1 MDLPTFERLLTADG
15 QAALAAAAELR
26 PTEETFLP
34 SLTTLQKHFDVPLA
48 KAALETVILRA
59 RAAAKFSRAGQMYF
73 VREALEQASGE
84 IISIHRAERYAR
96 RGVARVAD
104 LCCGLGGDAI
114 GLSGVA
120 NVTLVDKDPLRLA
133 LARANLA
140 AYGRAARIQGVQM
153 DLNIDPPPAA
163 DALWL
168 DPARRA
174 SGHRKFSVRDYQPP
188 FESVPRFLKHQ
199 PALGVK
205 VSPGVDLAELAE
217 VLDDPH
223 KAAGERP
230 SYEIEFISVHGEL
243 KECAAWFGPLRTEA
257 ARRATLL
264 PGPHTLIPPA
274 QASLITLSSPRRY
287 LYEPDPAVLRAG
299 LVTTLAAQIDAHQ
312 LDPDIAYLTSDTLTP
327 TPFARAFVIGDAFPF
342 QLKRLREYLR
352 ARNVG
357 QVTVKKRGS
366 PLEPGQ
372 LIRQLRLSGSEYRI
386 VFLTHVNAQPY
397 VLIGWAVDRP
407 GSE

>member
-15 QAALAAAAELR
+15 QAALTAAAKLH

-34 SLTTLQKHFDVPLA
+34 CLTKLQKHFDTALA

-84 IISIHRAERYAR
+84 IVSTYRAQRYAKF
-96 RGVARVAD
+96 AHVAD

-114 GLSGVA
+114 GLAGVA
-120 NVTLVDKDPLRLA
+120 GVTLVDKDPLRLA
-133 LARANLA
+133 LAQTNLA
-140 AYGRAARIQGVQM
+140 AYGRAERARSIQL
-153 DLNIDPPPAA
+153 DLNTDPLPAA

-174 SGHRKFSVRDYQPP
+174 GGQRKFSVRDYQPP
-188 FESVPRFLKHQ
+188 FESVRQFLKPQ

-205 VSPGVDLAELAE
+205 ISPGVDLAELSEA
-217 VLDDPH
+217 LDDDH
-223 KAAGERP
+223 SS
-230 SYEIEFISVHGEL
+230 SYEVEFISVHGGL
-243 KECAAWFGPLRTEA
+243 KECVVWFGPLRTTA
-257 ARRATLL
+257 PRRATLL
-264 PGPHTLIPPA
+264 PGPHTLT
-274 QASLITLSSPRRY
+274 ASSVSIVSPLSLSLPRAF
-287 LYEPDPAVLRAG
+287 LYEPDPAILRAG
-299 LVTTLAAQIDAHQ
+299 LVTTLAAQINAHQ

-327 TPFARAFVIGDAFPF
+327 TPFARAFGIDDAFPF

-352 ARNVG
+352 ARRVG

-366 PLEPGQ
+366 PLEPEK
-372 LIRQLRLSGSEYRI
+372 LIHQLRLSGSESRI
-386 VFLTHVNAQPY
+386 IFLTHVNGQPY
-397 VLIGWAVDRP
+397 VLIGQPVFVRP
-407 GSE
+407 STSS